1 MLKTSIAIKPKLSY
15 AIALEV
21 LYRKEQRA
29 DEELALLSQF
39 ETELTLESGLLLR
52 LAELRADV
60 GDKAGAIKALMR
72 PQVVSASTP
81 PIQNADARLF
91 LAQLLAE
98 LGRSSE
104 AVGWGKRW
112 LLQWREPYL
121 ANRLLNSVV
130 LQAPVADASELA
142 DAVAALHP
150 EIRLFLVHGLATMG
164 AKPVARHLLET
175 WIEANSSPSANE
187 IAAFLTACRDQD
199 EPAIVWQ
206 TFGEVLSHSCSN
218 DLIARYSEA
227 IVAEF
232 GIGSLA
238 PFWASLPQGVIEQ
251 RPLLGARLATDSTAV
266 IDLLGGLGGYTSVS
280 KVLSAIK
287 TDHAGGALLPLGSG
301 HSIDF
306 TGVAPAELHAANF
319 LVG

>member
-1 MLKTSIAIKPKLSY
+1 
-15 AIALEV
+15 
-21 LYRKEQRA
+21 
-29 DEELALLSQF
+29 
-39 ETELTLESGLLLR
+39 
-52 LAELRADV
+52 
-60 GDKAGAIKALMR
+60 MR
-72 PQVVSASTP
+72 V
-81 PIQNADARLF
+81 

-98 LGRSSE
+98 SGRSSE
-104 AVGWGKRW
+104 AVRWGKRW

-142 DAVAALHP
+142 DAVVALRP

-206 TFGEVLSHSCSN
+206 TFGEVLSHSRSN

-232 GIGSLA
+232 GIVSLA

-251 RPLLGARLATDSTAV
+251 RPLLGARLAYHEGDLALTKWLLEKVDLATLATSDRRMW
-266 IDLLGGLGGYTSVS
+266 IDLLTTVASPSEVFGILRGQRPLPP
-280 KVLSAIK
+280 
-287 TDHAGGALLPLGSG
+287 DLLPQYARLAGELGQE
-301 HSIDF
+301 
-306 TGVAPAELHAANF
+306 AEYRAALAELTRNPP
-319 LVG
+319 